1 MKICF
6 MCDLHL
12 PFDKNALQYDVLN
25 WAIADILK
33 KQPDCIAYVGDVTC
47 DGNEEVYDCF
57 INKMS
62 DMSIP
67 FLYIPGNSDLR
78 FSESRSSIKEK
89 ASQCKNIINNVT
101 IFALNDCDRTISD
114 EQFNEINTA
123 DEESIVFMHHPIKLH
138 TEDTYTRLLKYPF

>member
-1 MKICF
+1 

-47 DGNEEVYDCF
+47 DGNEEVYDYF

-78 FSESRSSIKEK
+78 FSESRSSPVSPK
-89 ASQCKNIINNVT
+89 AFFITSPMPCLPQ
-101 IFALNDCDRTISD
+101 
-114 EQFNEINTA
+114 
-123 DEESIVFMHHPIKLH
+123 
-138 TEDTYTRLLKYPF
+138 